1 MYTSTVLQYRVYMV
15 CSTRSRPPSG
25 TSLNVN
31 LQKMNVISVTVGPLW
46 RRVRLV
52 VRSVDF
58 SAFAVVRDSYVRRF
72 TYYCVADCEIGRAHV

>member
-58 SAFAVVRDSYVRRF
+58 SAFAVVRF
-72 TYYCVADCEIGRAHV
+72 TDTCMQVQVPSSSQGTYL